1 MYSEVFKMD
10 PLDIMLD
17 MERVKPYYQPVF
29 SADSHEVVG
38 YQVLGYLETE
48 RKRESI
54 RAFFQDQNV
63 PDEFKVDMDRHIHRR
78 ALDIYLKHNVDA
90 SIFLIVHQSYL
101 TKTEEEKDFVQE
113 LISYQEKGLDLSKV
127 ILEIVE
133 QESVEEM
140 DNLSNS
146 LKYLK
151 TFGVKIAI
159 NDAGRGS
166 SNMDRISTL
175 EPDIIK
181 INLASLLD
189 QSLSVNYQHT
199 IYSLSILAR
208 RVGAELLFD
217 GIESNYHFHYAW
229 RNNGR
234 YYQGPFLS
242 TPSEAFIRR
251 DLLKTRFRKDIQQF
265 IYIERSKINA
275 KYQLTETLNE
285 KLQQNIKMLSL
296 EKNLEEEIDRF
307 ITNWD
312 EMFFRIYVTDA
323 DGFQKTANYIYT
335 KDAWRQDL
343 TVKGKNWSWRPY
355 FIENVIRMNH
365 DQTGI
370 LSDIYNDIET
380 GERIRTFSY
389 PIDENLYVFMDIS
402 PMYLDEHEDLLW

>member
-54 RAFFQDQNV
+54 RAFFQNQNV
-63 PDEFKVDMDRHIHRR
+63 PDDFKVDMDRHIHRR

-159 NDAGRGS
+159 NDAGRGGS

-217 GIESNYHFHYAW
+217 GIESNYHFIMHGEITEDTTRAHFY
-229 RNNGR
+229 RPR
-234 YYQGPFLS
+234 VK
-242 TPSEAFIRR
+242 
-251 DLLKTRFRKDIQQF
+251 LL
-265 IYIERSKINA
+265 
-275 KYQLTETLNE
+275 
-285 KLQQNIKMLSL
+285 
-296 EKNLEEEIDRF
+296 
-307 ITNWD
+307 
-312 EMFFRIYVTDA
+312 
-323 DGFQKTANYIYT
+323 
-335 KDAWRQDL
+335 
-343 TVKGKNWSWRPY
+343 
-355 FIENVIRMNH
+355 
-365 DQTGI
+365 
-370 LSDIYNDIET
+370 
-380 GERIRTFSY
+380 
-389 PIDENLYVFMDIS
+389 
-402 PMYLDEHEDLLW
+402 